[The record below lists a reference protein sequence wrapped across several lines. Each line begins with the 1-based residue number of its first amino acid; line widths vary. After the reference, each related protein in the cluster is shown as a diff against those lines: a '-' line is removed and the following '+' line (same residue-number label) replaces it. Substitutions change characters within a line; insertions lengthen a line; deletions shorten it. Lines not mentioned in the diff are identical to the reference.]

1 MRHIPLP
8 LLNGLMTRSRFEP
21 NFLWVN
27 LFCEVI
33 LGLVTCGG
41 GVGIRFWV
49 CSRNSVRL
57 MEFGSGRVKV
67 DGVQYVGHLVV
78 RGWFMKWAVS

>member
-41 GVGIRFWV
+41 GG
-49 CSRNSVRL
+49 
-57 MEFGSGRVKV
+57 GDKV
-67 DGVQYVGHLVV
+67 LGLFKEQC
-78 RGWFMKWAVS
+78 